1 MVHRALIRVFGAS
14 AGASLFLWSA
24 QTALAFSV
32 ADTGL
37 KTTAG
42 KAGLPTSET
51 SLPVLV
57 GSILNG
63 LLSLVGVIFLVI
75 IVWGGFLW
83 MTARGN
89 DQTVEKAKQ
98 LITSAV
104 IGLIIIAGGYAITN
118 FVLTQI
124 IAATTGA
131 SSEAPPAEAPPA
143 P

>member
-1 MVHRALIRVFGAS
+1 MNTMHRALIRIFGAS
-14 AGASLFLWSA
+14 ASASLVLFGTRA
-24 QTALAFSV
+24 ALAFTVS
-32 ADTGL
+32 DTGL

-57 GSILNG
+57 GTILNSV
-63 LLSLVGVIFLVI
+63 LSLVGVVFLVL

-89 DQTVEKAKQ
+89 DQQVEKSKQ

-118 FVLTQI
+118 FVLGAI
-124 IAATTGA
+124 IGATTGA
-131 SSEAPPAEAPPA
+131 GEAPAPTA

>member
-1 MVHRALIRVFGAS
+1 MHRALIRVFGAS
-14 AGASLFLWSA
+14 AGASLVLWGSR
-24 QTALAFSV
+24 TALAFSV
-32 ADTGL
+32 SDTGL
-37 KTTAG
+37 KNTADTA
-42 KAGLPTSET
+42 KLPTSET

-63 LLSLVGVIFLVI
+63 VLSLVGVIFLVI

-89 DQTVEKAKQ
+89 DQQVEHAKQ

-104 IGLIIIAGGYAITN
+104 IGLVIIAAGYAITN

-131 SSEAPPAEAPPA
+131 GPA
-143 P
+143 PAPSTP